1 MKKNGVCRGLLA
13 FALSATMWTISAD
26 HDHYEL
32 IRHRYQQIEPWVR
45 IGFDEAM
52 QTRQFVKQVLV
63 TKRMI
68 GLSGVQ
74 FLGLCKRLYD
84 EQNPDAMPI
93 SPTPIIPKII
103 HQIWLGSPVPDAFK
117 DYMQSWV
124 NAHMGGEWEYRL
136 WTDKEVEENIV
147 LYNREYYDQAQCY
160 AMKSDILRY
169 EILYQMGGVYI
180 DTDFECLQR
189 PLDLFHH
196 QYDFYTG
203 LQPLDTS
210 IVQLNNA
217 LIGSIPGHPLLK
229 DCMERIRS
237 NWDKKGA
244 APLRTG
250 PIPLTWSFFEHAGQ
264 HGFRDIALPAFY
276 FYPLG
281 CREHELKKEEWI
293 QKGAFAVHHWSK
305 SWLPPKYRLERF
317 KNLGNEELTVN
328 FRA

>member
-1 MKKNGVCRGLLA
+1 MQKSVVYRAMFLLV
-13 FALSATMWTISAD
+13 FAVMVEAVHSNTD
-26 HDHYEL
+26 RYEL
-32 IRHRYQQIEPWVR
+32 LRHRYRQIEPWVHMS
-45 IGFDEAM
+45 FDDAM
-52 QTRQFVKQVLV
+52 QTRQFVKQIVV
-63 TKRMI
+63 TKRLI
-68 GLSGVQ
+68 GISGVE
-74 FLGLCKRLYD
+74 FLQLCKRLYD
-84 EQNPDAMPI
+84 EQNPSTMPI
-93 SPTPIIPKII
+93 APTPIIPKII

-117 DYMQSWV
+117 DYMQSWIS
-124 NAHMGGEWEYRL
+124 AHMGDEWEYRL
-136 WTDKEVEENIV
+136 WTDKDVEENIV
-147 LYNREYYDQAQCY
+147 LYNREYYDQAPCY
-160 AMKSDILRY
+160 AMKSDILRF
-169 EILYQMGGVYI
+169 EILYQIGGVYI

-189 PLDLFHH
+189 PLDLLHH

-229 DCMERIRS
+229 DCMERIRA
-237 NWDKKGA
+237 NWDKKGT

-250 PIPLTWSFFEHAGQ
+250 PIPFTLSFFEHAGQ
-264 HGFRDIALPAFY
+264 HGFRDIAFPSFY

-281 CREHELKKEEWI
+281 CREHELKKEEWL

-305 SWLPPKYRLERF
+305 SWLPAKYRQERF